1 MRRRGL
7 LGLALAPLA
16 ACDGPEP
23 LPPAWAGPPARLR
36 DPVLRALA
44 WGRLAP
50 SACNAQPWQVAL
62 AAPDRLILRA
72 DPARALPVLD
82 PDGRQARIALGAF
95 VELAVMAAAAEG
107 RRCEVTP
114 LPDGAVALRLTAASG
129 PPSDPLFAALP
140 RRRTTR
146 LAYDLI
152 EPVKPGQA
160 AALRAAAGTAV
171 RFGCVVEPERVA
183 PLRELARQAHELA
196 QAIPEVARENAA
208 WLRLDDAAE
217 DGIPVRGAPVRWAR
231 ALGLLSAGQLAD
243 PTSLAFRMAR
253 LQWAN
258 LFAATASFG
267 WIATL
272 ADGAEDRLAAGR
284 AYQRVDLAAAAQ
296 GLAIHPVSE
305 ALGNVPALGGA
316 RGELERLLGAPGRV
330 QMLFRLGRAGPQ
342 PPTPRRPVEAFTV
355 VTVE

>member
-1 MRRRGL
+1 
-7 LGLALAPLA
+7 
-16 ACDGPEP
+16 
-23 LPPAWAGPPARLR
+23 
-36 DPVLRALA
+36 
-44 WGRLAP
+44 
-50 SACNAQPWQVAL
+50 
-62 AAPDRLILRA
+62 
-72 DPARALPVLD
+72 
-82 PDGRQARIALGAF
+82 
-95 VELAVMAAAAEG
+95 
-107 RRCEVTP
+107 
-114 LPDGAVALRLTAASG
+114 
-129 PPSDPLFAALP
+129 
-140 RRRTTR
+140 
-146 LAYDLI
+146 
-152 EPVKPGQA
+152 
-160 AALRAAAGTAV
+160 
-171 RFGCVVEPERVA
+171 
-183 PLRELARQAHELA
+183 
-196 QAIPEVARENAA
+196 
-208 WLRLDDAAE
+208 
-217 DGIPVRGAPVRWAR
+217 
-231 ALGLLSAGQLAD
+231 
-243 PTSLAFRMAR
+243 MAR